1 MKMADKAI
9 GKIYDKYRE
18 TEHIM
23 GYFIR
28 NNDKERATQI
38 YNECISYC
46 MGIID
51 MTNCHIGDEIWTTY
65 DSLTDEL
72 GEMLRK

>member
-1 MKMADKAI
+1 MTVKDKAI

-18 TEHIM
+18 TERLMNH
-23 GYFIR
+23 FIR
-28 NNDKERATQI
+28 NNNKECASRI
-38 YNECISYC
+38 YSECVCYC